1 MNKKLSREDIAKIE
15 IGQTTISKAQKWFF
29 ILFFLLFISIYP
41 ICQMFYIQ
49 PFGEWK
55 QEPTLQK
62 SIKAYETS
70 IEETSLLRKWLL
82 TPAQQLLTEYFGVG
96 NEKVIIG
103 KDGWLFFSGDYEYLI
118 NTGFMLPEKQYKRSL
133 SGVQPDPLK
142 AILAF
147 NAQLKERD
155 IELILLPIP
164 VKPMV
169 YPDKLG
175 GVDGVV
181 QNPSWES
188 FKNELEANDITVI
201 DLLPKFAEM
210 RENGIE
216 PYLKTDTHWSSEGM
230 AEAATIVAKAIDESA
245 LNYTI
250 PADSPTHTS
259 IGDIALMLKLENIE
273 DIFPQ
278 ETVKLLSENYLSDRS
293 SDVLLLGDSFTNI
306 YSVKAMNWGT
316 QSGFAEH
323 LAARLERPID
333 VIARNDAGA
342 FATRQLLSQELRRGR
357 DRLADKSVVVWEF
370 AIREL
375 ANGDWKM
382 LDMSLGEAQE
392 SELLEI
398 EESRSVEA
406 TILAMSELPTP
417 GGAPYKDHIIS
428 LHLGDIDGGNDQ
440 VLVYIDSMRDN
451 QLTKIT
457 NYRPGDKLEIT
468 LEPWEDFESEYG
480 SWNRSEFYSDELI
493 LALPCWGELK

>member
-1 MNKKLSREDIAKIE
+1 M
-15 IGQTTISKAQKWFF
+15 
-29 ILFFLLFISIYP
+29 P
-41 ICQMFYIQ
+41 
-49 PFGEWK
+49 
-55 QEPTLQK
+55 
-62 SIKAYETS
+62 
-70 IEETSLLRKWLL
+70 
-82 TPAQQLLTEYFGVG
+82 
-96 NEKVIIG
+96 
-103 KDGWLFFSGDYEYLI
+103 
-118 NTGFMLPEKQYKRSL
+118 
-133 SGVQPDPLK
+133 
-142 AILAF
+142 
-147 NAQLKERD
+147 
-155 IELILLPIP
+155 
-164 VKPMV
+164 
-169 YPDKLG
+169 
-175 GVDGVV
+175 
-181 QNPSWES
+181 
-188 FKNELEANDITVI
+188 
-201 DLLPKFAEM
+201 
-210 RENGIE
+210 
-216 PYLKTDTHWSSEGM
+216 
-230 AEAATIVAKAIDESA
+230 
-245 LNYTI
+245 
-250 PADSPTHTS
+250 
-259 IGDIALMLKLENIE
+259 
-273 DIFPQ
+273 
-278 ETVKLLSENYLSDRS
+278 LLSENYLSDRS

-316 QSGFAEH
+316 QAGFAEH

-382 LDMSLGEAQE
+382 LDMSLGEEQE

-428 LHLGDIDGGNDQ
+428 LHLGDIDGENDQ

-457 NYRPGDKLEIT
+457 DYRPGDKLEIT
-468 LEPWEDFESEYG
+468 LEPWEDFELEYG